1 MPTGE
6 PVPRSLTKAHA
17 HPGAEYVIYS
27 FLRDQGANGNMRRGS
42 DPWQHMGTLS
52 DIAQARERA
61 RSLFRSSRY
70 SRIELRKKFISEKT
84 GAVIDVPLEVLD
96 HGTDRD
102 LRAIVLLLGMAMTC
116 AMVALC
122 LSLTL

>member
-1 MPTGE
+1 MMMGE
-6 PVPRSLTKAHA
+6 PVPQSSGQHN
-17 HPGAEYVIYS
+17 AEYVIYS
-27 FLRDQGANGNMRRGS
+27 FLKDQGANGNARRGA
-42 DPWQHMGTLS
+42 DPWQHMGTLN
-52 DIAQARERA
+52 DITQARDRA

-84 GAVIDVPLEVLD
+84 GAVMDIPLEVLD

-102 LRAIVLLLGMAMTC
+102 LRMITVLLGLAMGCALIALG
-116 AMVALC
+116 